1 MNLAH
6 GSMQVVR
13 RTLVALIGVLML
25 GPGSMGAEPRT
36 LTAGTAKEVGFDAE
50 RLDRAL
56 KFVEESVTAGR
67 LTGAIVLVARR
78 GVVVAER
85 AYGVLDLESKRP
97 CTTETI
103 YPIASISK
111 PMTATAVM
119 ILVDEG
125 RLGLSD
131 PVERYLP
138 AFKEQKLKTP
148 AGDLVHRPFTVRHL
162 LTHTAGLPSNSPLRK
177 LPLREWLKLPL
188 SQTVDAAATVD
199 LDNEPGTKLHYSAI
213 GFATLG
219 RIVEVIS
226 GRPFEQF
233 MTERVFEPLGMRHT
247 FYNVPRPLADGV
259 ARGMFFRM
267 KDGKFDGF
275 DPHEPDF
282 KIVNTMPNA
291 GVFTTAHDLAVFYQ
305 MFLNGGT
312 YGGRRLLSAATVR
325 MMLAD
330 QTTKAVLAD
339 PTSRASDRWGLSW
352 VLGTGRRDKGVPV
365 HSEQIF
371 SHLGS
376 SGCYVWGDPVEG
388 LIGSVHMVAEA
399 GAGGMSGEEF
409 RERFQ
414 HMIYAALEDPQGGSR
429 ADRPSPS
436 PLGAEGPKPPGG
448 SNLGAATV
456 LEVGKTIE
464 RRLGKGEVHAYPITL
479 EAGQYLHAV
488 LKRKEL
494 PLEVTAYGPDGR
506 KYRLHTDPYTSPD
519 TLHLH
524 LVAEAT
530 GPYRLELRGEEGAE
544 GVYAIGL
551 DELLTLS
558 ERLRPPDVVEKYR
571 SPRLLS
577 LRRALDAGDRD
588 ALGRFWREVAER
600 GAPLVEPLDGD
611 NDYVLVTFL
620 WRARFETRNVVVV
633 HWARFYSLDRLD
645 DYKMVRL
652 GDTDLWYRT
661 LRIRRDARFVY
672 RLSPN
677 DPLRFGGTADAQR
690 GASAQADPLNPRRWP
705 DADSRQSLLELPG
718 APPQPWVVRRTGV
731 PAGTVQKHRLA
742 SPRLGNERDIFVYT
756 PAGYDKS
763 TGSLALLVLFDAK
776 DRLSDAGVPT
786 PVILDNLMAEGRIPP
801 MVAVLIANPTPQA
814 RSRELPCNPDFA
826 EFLHRELIPWVGERY
841 RITSDPGRRIISGA
855 SYGALAATY
864 AALRH
869 PETFGNVLAQSGS
882 FRWDPAPHEDGERN
896 FLARQFVAAAKLPIR
911 FYLDAGLD
919 EMPLVNRGG
928 GILEESRH
936 LRDVLRAKG
945 YEVHYQEFAGG
956 HDEVNWRVTFPDG
969 LIALIGQKR
978 SLEQSPKT
986 RSERQTPPSTSPH
999 DARIGGNRP

>member
-1 MNLAH
+1 MNLAQ

-25 GPGSMGAEPRT
+25 GSGAMGAEPRT
-36 LTAGTAKEVGFDAE
+36 LTPGTAKEVGFDAE

-56 KFVEESVTAGR
+56 KFVEGAVDSGRIDGAG
-67 LTGAIVLVARR
+67 VLVARR
-78 GVVVAER
+78 GIVVAHR
-85 AYGVLDLESKRP
+85 AYGTADLEKKRP
-97 CTTETI
+97 FATDTI

-111 PMTATAVM
+111 PIAATAAM

-125 RLGLSD
+125 RVGLED
-131 PVERYLP
+131 VVERHIP
-138 AFKEQKLKTP
+138 AFKEQKFKTP

-162 LTHTAGLPSNSPLRK
+162 LTHTSGLPSNSPLRK
-177 LPLREWLKLPL
+177 RPLREWLNL
-188 SQTVDAAATVD
+188 SLAESVDAAAKEPLVF
-199 LDNEPGTKLHYSAI
+199 EPGTRSEYSNI
-213 GFATLG
+213 GIATLG
-219 RIVEVIS
+219 RVVEVIS
-226 GRPFEQF
+226 GRPFEAF
-233 MTERVFEPLGMRHT
+233 VAERVFEPLGMKSSY
-247 FYNVPRPLADGV
+247 YNVPKALAGRAADGF
-259 ARGMFFRM
+259 FFRE
-267 KDGKFDGF
+267 KDGEFAGLE
-275 DPHEPDF
+275 PHDPDF
-282 KIVNTMPNA
+282 RIVNTTPNA
-291 GVFTTAHDLAVFYQ
+291 GVFSTASDLAIFVQ
-305 MFLNGGT
+305 TFLNGGA
-312 YGGRRLLSAATVR
+312 YGGRRILAPRTAR

-330 QTTKAVLAD
+330 QTRGL
-339 PTSRASDRWGLSW
+339 PSRWGLGW
-352 VLGTGRRDKGVPV
+352 ILGTGRRDGGT
-365 HSEQIF
+365 SIF
-371 SHLGS
+371 DEEVFGHLGA
-376 SGCYVWGDPVEG
+376 GRCLAWGDPDEEILGVILMRPGKKEG
-388 LIGSVHMVAEA
+388 DSLSDLWEG
-399 GAGGMSGEEF
+399 F
-409 RERFQ
+409 R
-414 HMIYAALEDPQGGSR
+414 HLVYAALEDARSGSR
-429 ADRPSPS
+429 TYRPSPLS
-436 PLGAEGPKPPGG
+436 LGAEGPKSPGG
-448 SNLGAATV
+448 TDLGATTV
-456 LEVGKTIE
+456 LEIAKPIE
-464 RRLGKGEVHAYPITL
+464 RRLGRSEVHAYRVAL
-479 EAGQYLHAV
+479 ETGQYLHAV
-488 LKRKEL
+488 LRRGEL
-494 PLEVTAYGPDGR
+494 PVAVAAYGPDSR
-506 KYRLHTDPYTSPD
+506 KYRLHADPYTSPD
-519 TLHLH
+519 ALHLH
-524 LVAEAT
+524 LVADPP
-530 GPYRLELRGEEGAE
+530 GPYRLEVRAEEGAE
-544 GVYAIGL
+544 GLYTIKL

-558 ERLRPPDVVEKYR
+558 ERLRPPPAVEKYR
-571 SPRLLS
+571 SPRMASLS
-577 LRRALDAGDRD
+577 RALASGDHG
-588 ALGRFWREVAER
+588 ALDRFWREVAER

-986 RSERQTPPSTSPH
+986 RSERQTPPSTSTH